1 MKSRDIVPFGIA
13 RLHSLSRFPS
23 GDFGLRVSQIW
34 CQNMGKRAAY
44 IVFYY
49 GKRKK
54 ELESWKLTRLWFS
67 CLLRVKRLGLSSA
80 SFTTLC

>member
-34 CQNMGKRAAY
+34 YQNMGKRAAY

-54 ELESWKLTRLWFS
+54 RAGIVETNSLMVFLLT
-67 CLLRVKRLGLSSA
+67 
-80 SFTTLC
+80 